1 MAHNEHVKM
10 LRRSVFAW
18 NDWRKQQLEVYLDL
32 SEADLFRA
40 DLSGARLSGGCM
52 NDSAG
57 KFCPDKW
64 TREGE
69 EGKVEE
75 KGHEEIP
82 HEDEKEDQDVAARP
96 TARSHSRSDQPNSSG
111 EFSEKH
117 PGHASARCARPDL
130 SGRRLCSSVS
140 QTGTSRRSAV
150 ETGVGHRLASA
161 GKPPRPPGRRDGA
174 GTVGLE
180 ICALVAISCSRP
192 RRDPP
197 PRTAPGLPGE
207 PA

>member
-1 MAHNEHVKM
+1 M
-10 LRRSVFAW
+10 L
-18 NDWRKQQLEVYLDL
+18 L
-32 SEADLFRA
+32 S
-40 DLSGARLSGGCM
+40 GCM

-111 EFSEKH
+111 EFSEKRRGDWRWS
-117 PGHASARCARPDL
+117 PSCKRWKTSPTARPPRWCGD
-130 SGRRLCSSVS
+130 GWIGNMR
-140 QTGTSRRSAV
+140 SRCHWMIR
-150 ETGVGHRLASA
+150 
-161 GKPPRPPGRRDGA
+161 
-174 GTVGLE
+174 
-180 ICALVAISCSRP
+180 AL
-192 RRDPP
+192 
-197 PRTAPGLPGE
+197 T
-207 PA
+207 PAL

>member
-1 MAHNEHVKM
+1 RPRETQQGMTVAK
-10 LRRSVFAW
+10 RRSHQQDGSVASRLHRSRSRVPSFS
-18 NDWRKQQLEVYLDL
+18 RGSELIPIKQAMMSGLDNRNTCRHSKKKAFTYLPCKESDVIIPDSTTFDQRTMTL
-32 SEADLFRA
+32 
-40 DLSGARLSGGCM
+40 GCM
-52 NDSAG
+52 KDSAG

-140 QTGTSRRSAV
+140 
-150 ETGVGHRLASA
+150 
-161 GKPPRPPGRRDGA
+161 
-174 GTVGLE
+174 
-180 ICALVAISCSRP
+180 
-192 RRDPP
+192 
-197 PRTAPGLPGE
+197 
-207 PA
+207 